1 MLKTIAILFALL
13 SSLLLITSC
22 DEDSIC
28 ADNFNFATEV
38 ADELTALNDAA
49 VAYGQ
54 DQSPENCTAYK
65 AAATDYLDA
74 LEDLKSCA
82 EIAGQGTAYQQAI
95 DSTQAEVDALMC
107 N

>member
-1 MLKTIAILFALL
+1 MFKPIVISF
-13 SSLLLITSC
+13 SLLAALFFVTSC
-22 DEDSIC
+22 DDDSAC

-38 ADELTALNDAA
+38 AEELTALNDAA

-54 DQSPENCTAYK
+54 DQSPENCNAYK
-65 AAATDYLDA
+65 TAATDYLDA

>member
-1 MLKTIAILFALL
+1 MFKTTLISLALL
-13 SSLLLITSC
+13 SIVLLTTSC
-22 DEDSIC
+22 DEDNAC
-28 ADNFNFATEV
+28 ADNFNFTTEV

-54 DQSPENCTAYK
+54 DQSPENCNAYK
-65 AAATDYLDA
+65 AAATDYLEA

-82 EIAGQGTAYQQAI
+82 QIAGQGTAYQQAI